1 MIGRKGNPSPAH
13 PANLLARSVRGRR
26 CFPSLVNPQSHSV
39 RDHRVCC
46 FSLSILF
53 AVELTKRVII
63 IAMTQCI
70 LQGSS
75 RSRKLLASRNSDF
88 NRNGLQCWTV
98 VIVAVHGEGNCSKRD
113 LLYQCTD
120 WIVAIL
126 FLDCGR
132 RRSWFS
138 EIKLEYTIRF
148 ASYAMVFKFFSMTLV
163 IFRLAM
169 VTAVRDNSAL

>member
-1 MIGRKGNPSPAH
+1 
-13 PANLLARSVRGRR
+13 
-26 CFPSLVNPQSHSV
+26 
-39 RDHRVCC
+39 
-46 FSLSILF
+46 
-53 AVELTKRVII
+53 
-63 IAMTQCI
+63 MTQCI

-88 NRNGLQCWTV
+88 NRNGLQYWTV

-113 LLYQCTD
+113 LLYQYTD

-126 FLDCGR
+126 FLDCGT